1 MDENNMVVTSELT
14 GVVLEVLVTAGSQV
28 QAGDAL
34 LLIES
39 MKMEFPVAAPVDGT
53 VLSVAVAAQDAIAE
67 GEMLVL
73 LQRG

>member
-1 MDENNMVVTSELT
+1 MVVTSELT
-14 GVVLEVLVTAGSQV
+14 GVVLEVLVTVGSQV

-73 LQRG
+73 LQRT